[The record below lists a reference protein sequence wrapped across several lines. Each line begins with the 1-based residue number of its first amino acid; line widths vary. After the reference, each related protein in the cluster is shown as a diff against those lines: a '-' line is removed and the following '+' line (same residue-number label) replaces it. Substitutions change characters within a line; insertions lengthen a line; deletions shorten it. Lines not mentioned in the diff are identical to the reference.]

1 MCCQPLPPP
10 LSSLSAKLMIMAL
23 KEYGYQSRR
32 GIRVPKKWSLLIPV
46 TSSNNNSN
54 NNNNNNN
61 NIEADA
67 VTLLKRMRKFSIT
80 QDIGACAAIHIFNRI
95 GISVGKEVD
104 IGLGGGCDKPLRMID
119 FVPGRAMIEA
129 THRKRVKYEAKCA
142 DIGYSFLPI
151 SLSSLGELEKD
162 AMTLLK
168 RIQKFF
174 VTQDIRAR
182 AAVHIFNRISFVIA
196 KGVGLS

>member
-1 MCCQPLPPP
+1 
-10 LSSLSAKLMIMAL
+10 
-23 KEYGYQSRR
+23 
-32 GIRVPKKWSLLIPV
+32 
-46 TSSNNNSN
+46 
-54 NNNNNNN
+54 
-61 NIEADA
+61 
-67 VTLLKRMRKFSIT
+67 MRKFSIT

-104 IGLGGGCDKPLRMID
+104 IGLGGGCDKPLRLANMLLYSRDEGLDVCLDLTWSSPLTHTGMVD

-129 THRKRVKYEAKCA
+129 THCKQVKHEAKCA
-142 DIGYSFLPI
+142 DIEYGFLPI

-182 AAVHIFNRISFVIA
+182 AAVHIFNRISLVIA
-196 KGVGLS
+196 KGVGAQLVSWLPTNFL